1 MNITAYDNRIIMAL
15 DNGTLIFRVPEEN
28 DEGIYQCIAK
38 NKHGFATFPPLILK
52 KTFLEGFK
60 DDSIRFLETREGVPL
75 KLDCKAPNGY
85 PKPTVY
91 WMIQTQSGE
100 LHPIEDS
107 RKAFDPEGNLWI
119 SRVTADDALKNAYY
133 TCAATS
139 SFLNE
144 YKLGKRV
151 QLKVIRAEKD
161 AMTPLNFTSIMQYV
175 SPPHVVALR
184 GQRTELFC
192 IYASSYALNVSW
204 SLNGSEINYDKRV
217 LEKNFGKSLLIRDTR
232 VEDRG
237 TYKCDVL
244 ALSDE
249 DEILRNQSSL
259 ITLDVLAA
267 PYFISRPM
275 SQTVAENETSVVE
288 FSCEIRGIPEATIEW
303 THNGK
308 RLQLSEERLSILNN
322 KLTIKDL
329 IKRDGGN
336 YGCNATSKLG
346 FAYLDF
352 YLDIVKKLEL
362 N

>member
-1 MNITAYDNRIIMAL
+1 MAS
-15 DNGTLIFRVPEEN
+15 DNGTLTFHEPHIK
-28 DEGIYQCIAK
+28 DEGIYQCFAK
-38 NKHGFATFPPLILK
+38 NKHGFASFPPLAVK
-52 KTFLEGFK
+52 NSFLEGFK
-60 DDSIRFLETREGVPL
+60 DDSISIVEVHEGVPL
-75 KLDCKAPNGY
+75 KLECKAPNGY

-91 WMIQTQSGE
+91 WMIQTLSGE
-100 LHPIEDS
+100 LHTIEDS
-107 RKAFDPEGNLWI
+107 RKTFDPEGNLWF

-139 SFLNE
+139 SFRNE

-151 QLKVIRAEKD
+151 QLKVIRADKD

-175 SPPHVVALR
+175 SPPHVVTLR

-192 IYASSYALNVSW
+192 IYASSYENVNVSW
-204 SLNGSEINYDKRV
+204 SLNGTEINYDKRV

-237 TYKCDVL
+237 TYRCDIL
-244 ALSDE
+244 AVSDE
-249 DEILRNQSSL
+249 DEVLRNQSSF
-259 ITLDVLAA
+259 ITLEVLAS
-267 PYFISRPM
+267 PYFISRPL
-275 SQTVAENETSVVE
+275 SQTVAENDTSVVE
-288 FSCEIRGIPEATIEW
+288 FTCEIRGIPEATIEW

-308 RLQLSEERLSILNN
+308 QLQLTEERLSVLNN

-329 IKRDGGN
+329 IKSDGGN

-352 YLDIVKKLEL
+352 YLDIVKKL

>member
-1 MNITAYDNRIIMAL
+1 MAL
-15 DNGTLIFRVPEEN
+15 DNGTLTFREPHIK
-28 DEGIYQCIAK
+28 DEGIYQCFAK
-38 NKHGFATFPPLILK
+38 NKHGFASFPPLVVK
-52 KTFLEGFK
+52 NTFLEGFK
-60 DDSIRFLETREGVPL
+60 DDSISILEVHEGAPL
-75 KLDCKAPNGY
+75 KLECKAPNGY

-91 WMIQTQSGE
+91 WMIQTLSGE
-100 LHPIEDS
+100 LHTIEDS
-107 RKAFDPEGNLWI
+107 RKTFDPEGNLWF

-139 SFLNE
+139 SFRNE

-151 QLKVIRAEKD
+151 QLKVIRADQD

-175 SPPHVVALR
+175 SSPHVVTLR

-192 IYASSYALNVSW
+192 IYASSYENVNVSW
-204 SLNGSEINYDKRV
+204 SLNGTEINYDKRV
-217 LEKNFGKSLLIRDTR
+217 LVKNFGKSLFIRDTR
-232 VEDRG
+232 VGDRG
-237 TYKCDVL
+237 TYRCDIL
-244 ALSDE
+244 AVSDE

-259 ITLDVLAA
+259 ITLEVLAA
-267 PYFISRPM
+267 PYFISRPL
-275 SQTVAENETSVVE
+275 SQTVVENDTSIVE
-288 FSCEIRGIPEATIEW
+288 FTCEIRGIPEATIEW

-308 RLQLSEERLSILNN
+308 QLQFTEERLSVLNN

-329 IKRDGGN
+329 IKSDGGN

-352 YLDIVKKLEL
+352 YLDIVKKL